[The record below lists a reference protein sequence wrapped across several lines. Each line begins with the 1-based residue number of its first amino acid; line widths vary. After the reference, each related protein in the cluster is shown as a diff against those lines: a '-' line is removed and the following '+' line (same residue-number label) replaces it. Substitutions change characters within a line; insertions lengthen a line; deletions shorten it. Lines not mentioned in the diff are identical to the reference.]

1 MSTNSTIN
9 ILNEDGT
16 VDSIYCHWD
25 GYLEFNGKL
34 LQQHYTSEAKVREL
48 ISNGD
53 LSILGSEI
61 GEAHD
66 FDYRYKNDGEKE
78 PGTDNWCMYFGRDRG
93 ERNVDYQTLAN
104 ADMVKGSQQY
114 NYLFRDGSWTVNFNS
129 SNVWVGLRRA
139 IDKCNMRE
147 VA

>member
-9 ILNEDGT
+9 IQNEDGT

-25 GYLEFNGKL
+25 GYLEFNGKI
-34 LQQHYTSEAKVREL
+34 LQEHYTSEAKVREL

-66 FDYRYKNDGEKE
+66 FDYRYKNDGEIE
-78 PGTDNWCMYFGRDRG
+78 PGTDDWCMYFGRDRG

-104 ADMVKGSQQY
+104 ADMVKGCQQY
-114 NYLFRDGSWTVNFNS
+114 NYLFRNGSWTVNFNG